1 MRLTNFIQQKSY
13 EHIVQKLRR
22 HPFTYLP
29 TLFFFALLLAIPPLL
44 YLMLQ
49 NLFPQILET
58 ALVQILGILFFSI
71 YYLSI
76 ALFFY
81 TSFIT
86 FYLDLLIITNDRLI
100 DINQDNLFS
109 RRISEM
115 DLHQVED
122 VTSEVRG
129 FFPSLFNYGT
139 LTIQNASAVVKFI
152 VPSVKNP
159 SKLRDMILTLA
170 DEDRKYH
177 THSEQPTTNNLLK

>member
-1 MRLTNFIQQKSY
+1 MRLTSFIQQKSY
-13 EHIVQKLRR
+13 EHIVSKLRR
-22 HPFTYLP
+22 HPVTYIP
-29 TLFFFALLLAIPPLL
+29 TLLFFGILLLIPLAL
-44 YLMLQ
+44 YLMLKSI
-49 NLFPQILET
+49 FPEILEMPT
-58 ALVQILGILFFSI
+58 VSILGILFFSI

-115 DLHQVED
+115 DLHQIED

-152 VPSVKNP
+152 VPNVKNP
-159 SKLRDMILTLA
+159 SKLREMILTLA

-177 THSEQPTTNNLLK
+177 THSEQPITNNLLK